1 MISRSSGKNF
11 FADNWHWLAVLGG
24 LAVLAVSV
32 VFNFVLVGDDEAAA
46 GVASG
51 GGRSK
56 KVDEVSL
63 DRLNAI
69 TEGVASPT
77 TLEDVSETEKSFLA
91 SEFRVFCSDADGGKS
106 CGRPIPYGVA
116 KCPFADCGK
125 KQKRD
130 EKPSYDTDNDGLPDE
145 FEKSVGL
152 NPADASDAAG
162 DIDGDG
168 FTNIEEYIAK
178 TDLKDPASHP
188 DYLDFVKVQLP
199 LQQTFTHLEFQR
211 ADKLPDG
218 RIKFSFK
225 DPAKI
230 ADYDR
235 GIYSV
240 YAGEDIGKSGF
251 VAVSYEQ
258 KSKQITMGGGMKRSV
273 DISEATVKV
282 KASGKT
288 LKLVIGKTKTPV
300 DVKASLVYTH
310 DETANFSV
318 AAGEEIEIHGT
329 KYQIMAIE
337 SRGKGA
343 SVRIKDKAT
352 GKTRAIETLE

>member
-1 MISRSSGKNF
+1 MSWFEPRKEKAAIPPAK
-11 FADNWHWLAVLGG
+11 ALWAVC
-24 LAVLAVSV
+24 AKCKSHFPKA
-32 VFNFVLVGDDEAAA
+32 EWKAA
-46 GVASG
+46 GG
-51 GGRSK
+51 ICPKCGYHGRLSVRDRIAATADEGTFK
-56 KVDEVSL
+56 ELFREVSYSDHL
-63 DRLNAI
+63 
-69 TEGVASPT
+69 
-77 TLEDVSETEKSFLA
+77 SFH
-91 SEFRVFCSDADGGKS
+91 
-106 CGRPIPYGVA
+106 
-116 KCPFADCGK
+116 
-125 KQKRD
+125 
-130 EKPSYDTDNDGLPDE
+130 
-145 FEKSVGL
+145 
-152 NPADASDAAG
+152 DAAG
-162 DIDGDG
+162 DLDGDG
-168 FTNIEEYIAK
+168 FTNIEEYTAK

-199 LQQTFTHLEFQR
+199 LQQTFTHIEFQR

-230 ADYDR
+230 GDYDR

-240 YAGEDIGKSGF
+240 RAGEDIGKSGF

-258 KSKQITMGGGMKRSV
+258 KAKQVTMGGGMKRSV
-273 DISEATVKV
+273 DVSEATVKV
-282 KASGKT
+282 KSSGKT

-329 KYQIMAIE
+329 KYVIMAIE

-352 GKTRAIETLE
+352 GKTRTIETLE

>member
-152 NPADASDAAG
+152 NPADASDASG

-199 LQQTFTHLEFQR
+199 LQQTFTHLIFQG
-211 ADKLPDG
+211 AYKLPSG
-218 RIKFSFK
+218 KIKFNFK
-225 DPAKI
+225 DPTKGR
-230 ADYDR
+230 DYDR

-240 YAGEDIGKSGF
+240 YEGEDIGKSGF

-258 KSKQITMGGGMKRSV
+258 KTKKVTMGGGMQKPV
-273 DISEATVKV
+273 DVSEVTVKI

-288 LKLVIGKTKTPV
+288 LKLVLGNTKTPV
-300 DVKASLVYTH
+300 DVKANLAYTH
-310 DETANFSV
+310 DQTANFSV
-318 AAGEEIEIHGT
+318 TEGEEIDIHGI
-329 KYQIMAIE
+329 KYQVMSVE

-343 SVRIKDKAT
+343 AVRLKDKAT
-352 GKTRAIETLE
+352 GKSRVIETLE